1 MNVSIQVPEKPIY
14 MRLDLSNASFK
25 EISIHLYQVLGF
37 VYKDDVLTSIL
48 THDGD
53 IEEIEM
59 REGVTFFEGLTPF
72 RLEEESAAEGL
83 DSDRVDYVITE
94 SDVPLDAETVARE
107 AQVSIQY
114 VLEYVPHLIDC
125 GYVKTDAEGR
135 FIAVPF

>member
-1 MNVSIQVPEKPIY
+1 MNVRIQAPEKPIY
-14 MRLDLSNASFK
+14 MRLDLSNAIF
-25 EISIHLYQVLGF
+25 EGISIHLDQVLGF